1 MASIYTHPCDG
12 HEPHEHPHPRSA
24 EVIQESAAM
33 FSALGDAGRLRLVEL
48 LFDGE
53 HCVSE
58 LAEELGESLSTISQR
73 LKVLHQARLLAKRR
87 QGKHIYYALV
97 DDHIIALLR
106 NAFDHTSG
114 EGHLNRLK

>member
-1 MASIYTHPCDG
+1 
-12 HEPHEHPHPRSA
+12 
-24 EVIQESAAM
+24 
-33 FSALGDAGRLRLVEL
+33 
-48 LFDGE
+48 
-53 HCVSE
+53 
-58 LAEELGESLSTISQR
+58 
-73 LKVLHQARLLAKRR
+73 LLAKRR